1 MRREKVFH
9 IYAKDVCLYH
19 SLKEE
24 EFHKVWENL
33 NQMVGLMKTDYVKD
47 DLNFEELPA
56 NMGGRK
62 SASSNPIG
70 DDSY

>member
-1 MRREKVFH
+1 MRVEKVFH

-33 NQMVGLMKTDYVKD
+33 NQMVGLMKTDYSAS
-47 DLNFEELPA
+47 DLNFEELPVYV
-56 NMGGRK
+56 
-62 SASSNPIG
+62 SSNQVE
-70 DDSY
+70 DHSY

>member
-33 NQMVGLMKTDYVKD
+33 NQMVGLMKTDYSVS
-47 DLNFEELPA
+47 DLNFEELPVYV
-56 NMGGRK
+56 
-62 SASSNPIG
+62 SSNQIE
-70 DDSY
+70 DHSY